1 MTGAHAALCNIWLE
15 LCVCVRGGGG
25 RLGGGVGGGWVGGVG
40 CGGVGGGGVG
50 GWGGLRSEMGHS
62 TYFAAPRYQNLTK
75 LALAILSYIIF
86 VSATSDMNADL

>member
-1 MTGAHAALCNIWLE
+1 MCA
-15 LCVCVRGGGG
+15 GGGG
-25 RLGGGVGGGWVGGVG
+25 DWGGGWVAGGWVGWGVG
-40 CGGVGGGGVG
+40 GLGGGGVG